1 MLYIDNQYVRKSAI
15 EDPYFNF
22 FPMKTRT
29 ETIDGFTRAVSIKDL
44 LPTLEKIKVNAECKT
59 GYPLHVAVVPV
70 AKWSGSNTLYYGLEQ
85 EVSTEV
91 IRHRYIA
98 NYKDLS
104 TILHGTVLMDYV
116 AGHVVRLYLSSHQLT
131 SSVDQLAYEP
141 LGIYVSNDDKPSLTL
156 LVKVET
162 EVTIDAI
169 HNKKHLR
176 DSPNMAWATM
186 EELEE
191 WIINGLIKDQLS
203 RDVLVEVVNP
213 ELLDVKEEN
222 AN

>member
-29 ETIDGFTRAVSIKDL
+29 ETINGFTRSISINDL
-44 LPTLEKIKVNAECKT
+44 MPNVERVKVNAECKT
-59 GYPLHVAVVPV
+59 GYPLRVAVVPV
-70 AKWSGSNTLYYGLEQ
+70 AKWSGTNTLYYGLEQ

-98 NYKDLS
+98 NYKDLNV
-104 TILHGTVLMDYV
+104 ILHGSTLMDQV
-116 AGHVVRLYLSSHQLT
+116 IDRVVLTHAFRHQLAT
-131 SSVDQLAYEP
+131 SVDQLAYEP

-176 DSPNMAWATM
+176 DSPNMTWATM
-186 EELEE
+186 EKLEE

-213 ELLDVKEEN
+213 ELLDIKESN